1 MPDKARLAAQLDE
14 LGRAIDDLERY
25 GRTWSFDEWVTD
37 GDRRRMV
44 LNAAYT
50 AAQACI
56 DIAARLVAAMGK
68 DRPEAYRELFAPL
81 AEAGVIDRET
91 AAQLA
96 RWAGLRDVVAH
107 LYWKLHLEEID
118 GALRGDLEP
127 LRAFRAAAAR
137 LVNPRRPSGADEARE
152 KGPRYRKTGKPA
164 GATSP
169 RGHSRGT
176 TTTTTTTTTTRGK
189 AKR

>member
-1 MPDKARLAAQLDE
+1 MPDKGRLAAQLDE

-25 GRTWSFDEWVTD
+25 GRSWSFDDWVTD

-56 DIAARLVAAMGK
+56 DIAARLVADMGK
-68 DRPEAYRELFAPL
+68 DRPEAYREFFPPL
-81 AEAGVIDRET
+81 AEAGLIDRAT
-91 AAQLA
+91 AGQLA
-96 RWAGLRDVVAH
+96 RWAGLRNVVAH

-118 GALRGDLEP
+118 TAMRGDLGP

-137 LVNPRRPSGADEARE
+137 VVAPRRPSDPSSVRE
-152 KGPRYRKTGKPA
+152 PRVRYRKTSARPA
-164 GATSP
+164 AP
-169 RGHSRGT
+169 RRARS
-176 TTTTTTTTTTRGK
+176 
-189 AKR
+189 